1 MCSERAVPAIDDGLK
16 PVQRRFLHRSK
27 EMDDGVST
35 VANVIGSMQYHP
47 HGDASIGDAIVTIKQ
62 KELLLDIQGNW
73 GGYPETPPPRSRYI
87 EVRLQNLRTTYLFN
101 EDTTE
106 WQLSDD
112 GRWNPL
118 RCLLNFRWY

>member
-47 HGDASIGDAIVTIKQ
+47 HGDASIGDAIATIGQ

-73 GGYPETPPPRSRYI
+73 GGYPETPPPPSRYI
-87 EVRLQNLRTTYLFN
+87 EVRLKICERRTFSTRIL
-101 EDTTE
+101 TE

-118 RCLLNFRWY
+118 RCSLNFRWY